1 MLREKDM
8 NYSELLNEEQLKA
21 VTTESKYTKVIA
33 GAGSGKTRV
42 LTYRIS
48 YLMSNMNVYP
58 SQILGIHLLIKPL
71 KK

>member
-33 GAGSGKTRV
+33 GAGPFLGFSTSII
-42 LTYRIS
+42 RI
-48 YLMSNMNVYP
+48 N
-58 SQILGIHLLIKPL
+58 
-71 KK
+71 

>member
-42 LTYRIS
+42 
-48 YLMSNMNVYP
+48 
-58 SQILGIHLLIKPL
+58 
-71 KK
+71 